1 MPDIASIA
9 AGVNA
14 VKLALGIAKD
24 LKDATAAY
32 TDAEFRLKISELYIN
47 LSDARINLADAQD
60 EIHDL
65 QKKIRELQEK
75 IDTADDL
82 EFRQFAYYR
91 KVEEVGKSSGPFCPT
106 CFEGPLKRMSTMTEM
121 DPQFSFAGRYRCN
134 ACGGKVK

>member
-32 TDAEFRLKISELYIN
+32 TDAEFRLKVSDLYIN

-60 EIHDL
+60 EIHGL
-65 QKKIRELQEK
+65 HKKVRELQEK
-75 IDTADDL
+75 IDMADEL
-82 EFRQFAYYR
+82 EFRQFAYFR
-91 KVEEVGKSSGPFCPT
+91 KVEEQGKSNGPFCPT
-106 CFEGPLKRMSTMTEM
+106 CFESPQKRMSTMTAMAPE
-121 DPQFSFAGRYRCN
+121 FSFAGRYRCN
-134 ACGGKVK
+134 ACGGKVQ